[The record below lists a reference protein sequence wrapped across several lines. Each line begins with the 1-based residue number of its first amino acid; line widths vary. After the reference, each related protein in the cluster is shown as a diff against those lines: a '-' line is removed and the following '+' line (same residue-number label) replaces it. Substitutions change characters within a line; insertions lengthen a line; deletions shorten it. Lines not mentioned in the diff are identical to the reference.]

1 MLRYCYFVGSFYC
14 SMQLYYSYSTV
25 IGILDFVL
33 ATCIGKVAARRAYS
47 VKNTLGCMV
56 GPTLAVI
63 CVAAAGL
70 LVVTQ

>member
-1 MLRYCYFVGSFYC
+1 M
-14 SMQLYYSYSTV
+14 
-25 IGILDFVL
+25 GILDFVL

-47 VKNTLGCMV
+47 VKNTLGCMA